1 MGVCLRVLRESNKS
15 RFDSYSVRNIVL
27 IISHITFRDCRVDT
41 FSDNLSRNSYL
52 FLLAFLDLTV
62 HNVRQHSY
70 RFEFTDQQKHR
81 INLFSH
87 SFLSREHMNPQ
98 LTCSQQQQL
107 RSSVGRASH
116 RYREVTGSNPV
127 EVLNFFQASS
137 RNCINCVHCD
147 DHFFIFISFPQF
159 IYDLFHI
166 SLTKNKELCTVR
178 ELPT

>member
-27 IISHITFRDCRVDT
+27 IISHITFRDCRVDI

-70 RFEFTDQQKHR
+70 RFELTDQQKHR

-87 SFLSREHMNPQ
+87 SFLLREHMNPR
-98 LTCSQQQQL
+98 LTCSQRQWL

-127 EVLNFFQASS
+127 QVF
-137 RNCINCVHCD
+137 NCVHCD

-166 SLTKNKELCTVR
+166 SLTKSKGLCTVR

>member
-27 IISHITFRDCRVDT
+27 IISHITFRDCRVDI

-70 RFEFTDQQKHR
+70 RFQLADQQKHR

-87 SFLSREHMNPQ
+87 SFLLREHMNPR
-98 LTCSQQQQL
+98 LTCSQRQWL
-107 RSSVGRASH
+107 RSSLGRGIARS
-116 RYREVTGSNPV
+116 RVQTPFKCSIA
-127 EVLNFFQASS
+127 FTATIISS
-137 RNCINCVHCD
+137 FSF
-147 DHFFIFISFPQF
+147 HFRSSYTIYF
-159 IYDLFHI
+159 IYH
-166 SLTKNKELCTVR
+166 
-178 ELPT
+178 